1 MAVFV
6 VGNAYYILVITGER
20 EHAAQWYITTM
31 KQRPTICIAV
41 RKSLCIVCMNFE
53 SKLSLNCC
61 WVAGTFQMPC
71 PKY

>member
-20 EHAAQWYITTM
+20 EHAAWYITTM

-41 RKSLCIVCMNFE
+41 RKSLCIDCMNFE
-53 SKLSLNCC
+53 SKSSLNCC
-61 WVAGTFQMPC
+61 WVAGTFQTPC